1 MIAIEVKYVGP
12 TNFKPSRLVA
22 STCNG
27 QRLVMS
33 MSAAEDAAGNTG
45 DDAKVARVVAQ
56 ALADKMQWGQL
67 RDGGGTK
74 AGYVFCFADKVAA

>member
-12 TNFKPSRLVA
+12 TNTKPSRLVA

-27 QRLVMS
+27 HKLVMS
-33 MSAAEDAAGNTG
+33 NNQAEDESGDGGSGEKAA
-45 DDAKVARVVAQ
+45 RYVAQ
-56 ALADKMQWGQL
+56 ALADREGLGQL

-74 AGYVFCFADKVAA
+74 AGYVFCFPDKG